1 MGVGSE
7 AVEQSAD
14 AARRSAL
21 GTAAV
26 VLAAISVLGLAALLI
41 GDLAGAKGFGDTE
54 ESTLAN
60 TSWVAFSL
68 GGILALVTG
77 IVAWLL
83 GRRGRTGDVQA
94 GRWPSAG
101 SCWRYSLPQS
111 SRRLTDARLRREP
124 CHSRLKARSPR
135 AAGPSRR

>member
-83 GRRGRTGDVQA
+83 GRSRGRTGDVQA
-94 GRWPSAG
+94 GKIAVGWFV
-101 SCWRYSLPQS
+101 L
-111 SRRLTDARLRREP
+111 
-124 CHSRLKARSPR
+124 
-135 AAGPSRR
+135 AALITAVVEALD